1 MWLRKLFRQKLISDR
16 KIQRFDKPYR
26 MSFIYFMSMGQR
38 AIVNLRLLGIMG
50 LVVLLEI
57 SCSEV
62 PIKMQC
68 SEIEARIDYGNL
80 TGDQLR
86 FAMDEL
92 NECRG
97 KQKAAAEKD
106 SNFIDGAEKKFTPP
120 E

>member
-1 MWLRKLFRQKLISDR
+1 
-16 KIQRFDKPYR
+16 
-26 MSFIYFMSMGQR
+26 
-38 AIVNLRLLGIMG
+38 MG
-50 LVVLLEI
+50 LVGLLEI

-62 PIKMQC
+62 PIKIQC
-68 SEIEARIDYGNL
+68 SEIEARINYGDL

-97 KQKAAAEKD
+97 KQKVAADKD
-106 SNFIDGAEKKFTPP
+106 SSFIDGAEKKFTPV